1 MKHLLRRI
9 HRLRRILRRL
19 LPRRPLRR
27 PPSVVLLI
35 DPYRLA
41 RDDPAPPG
49 RRIVLGASRF
59 IVLRR

>member
-1 MKHLLRRI
+1 MICGMKHLI
-9 HRLRRILRRL
+9 RRL
-19 LPRRPLRR
+19 LGRLFPRRP
-27 PPSVVLLI
+27 PASVTLLI
-35 DPYRLA
+35 DPARLA